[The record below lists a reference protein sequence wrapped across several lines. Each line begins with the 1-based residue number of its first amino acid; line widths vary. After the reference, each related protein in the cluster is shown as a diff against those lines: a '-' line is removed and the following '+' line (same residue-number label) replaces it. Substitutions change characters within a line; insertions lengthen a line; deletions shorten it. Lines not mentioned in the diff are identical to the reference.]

1 MALTLYFHPLSSF
14 CQKALIALYEN
25 DTPFEKHQLDLMNP
39 AVRAEYERLWPL
51 AKMPLLRDDARGKS
65 VPEATIIIEYL
76 EHHYPGPV
84 RLIPSDPE
92 RAREARLEDRL
103 FDLYI
108 NEPVGKVVT
117 DKLRPAGKNDPLGVE
132 QAFARIRA
140 AYAIV
145 EADLGQRTWAIGE
158 AFSLADCAAAP
169 ALFYANQIAPL
180 GVEFPRVRAYLERL
194 MARPSY
200 ARVLAE
206 AEPWF
211 RLFPG

>member
-1 MALTLYFHPLSSF
+1 MALTLYYHPLSSF

-39 AVRAEYERLWPL
+39 AVRAEYERLCPL

-76 EHHYPGPV
+76 EHHHPGPV

-117 DKLRPAGKNDPLGVE
+117 DKPRPAGQNHPL
-132 QAFARIRA
+132 
-140 AYAIV
+140 
-145 EADLGQRTWAIGE
+145 
-158 AFSLADCAAAP
+158 
-169 ALFYANQIAPL
+169 
-180 GVEFPRVRAYLERL
+180 
-194 MARPSY
+194 
-200 ARVLAE
+200 
-206 AEPWF
+206 
-211 RLFPG
+211 